1 MLDTRELRAALR
13 DVAPVLVPMLPFGA
27 LYGTLAMD
35 GGFTAAEAIGMSA
48 FVYAGASQLVALQL
62 LAVESPLWAV
72 VLSMFI
78 LNFRHVLYS
87 ASIGRHLGAF
97 SPVQKTIG
105 FFFLVDPSYAAAETR
120 ALRGRLTKTYYFGY
134 ALALYVVWQLSTAI
148 GVVFGGLIEDP
159 RVFALDFVLPVYFL
173 AQTMAFQ
180 KRNGFFPVAGA
191 SFAASALVYM
201 TLGAPWHVTL
211 GGLAGLI
218 VAAIRPLPG
227 DPQ

>member
-1 MLDTRELRAALR
+1 MPDLRELRAALR
-13 DVAPVLVPMLPFGA
+13 DVAPVLVPMVPFGA

-35 GGFTAAEAIGMSA
+35 GGFTIAEAVGMSA

-87 ASIGRHLGAF
+87 ASIGRHLSAF
-97 SPVQKTIG
+97 TPFQKVVG
-105 FFFLVDPSYAAAETR
+105 FFFLVDPSYAASEAR
-120 ALRGRLTKTYYFGY
+120 ALRGKLTKTYYFGY
-134 ALALYVVWQLSTAI
+134 ALALYTVWQLSTAV

-180 KRNGFFPVAGA
+180 KRDGFFPVAGA
-191 SFAASALVYM
+191 SFVASALVYM

-211 GGLAGLI
+211 GGLAGLL
-218 VAAIRPLPG
+218 VAAVRRLPA
-227 DPQ
+227 DPA